1 MPFIRI
7 DQEAAVKA
15 NPSQSSVEGIDREL
29 IARVVQRFYARVR
42 GDAVLGPIF
51 NPRVEDWPEH
61 ETKITRFWSSVLL
74 MSGEYHGS
82 PMQVHLGI
90 PDLGRADFDRW
101 LALFDQALASSC
113 NADQATAFR
122 SRAAR
127 IAQAFQFARASQG
140 PVPRLTQISQGSV
153 N

>member
-1 MPFIRI
+1 M
-7 DQEAAVKA
+7 KA
-15 NPSQSSVEGIDREL
+15 RSSQTSAEGIDRTL
-29 IARVVQRFYARVR
+29 IALVVQRFYARVR
-42 GDAVLGPIF
+42 ADAVLGPIF

-61 ETKITRFWSSVLL
+61 EAKITRFWSSVLL

-82 PMQVHLGI
+82 PMQVHLAI
-90 PDLGRADFDRW
+90 PDLDRTDFDRW

-113 NADQATAFR
+113 DADQAADFR

-127 IAQAFQFARASQG
+127 IAEAFQFARAAQR
-140 PVPRLTQISQGSV
+140 PVPQATQFSKRSI